1 MIIENLE
8 AEKRNSSSATI
19 VQIAE
24 AEKRSRVD
32 ASFLA
37 STNLKRSSLSSRHVW
52 SKEPLPGYHLC

>member
-8 AEKRNSSSATI
+8 AEKRNSSSVTI

-37 STNLKRSSLSSRHVW
+37 STNLKRSSLS
-52 SKEPLPGYHLC
+52 